1 MGIKKDFYE
10 PTADKSV
17 DVGKVKCSKCNREL
31 ISPYKM
37 IGNWTGNDN
46 NVLCEDCYE
55 NLIFPFLNDSYEL
68 HYS

>member
-1 MGIKKDFYE
+1 MEIEKDLYE

-68 HYS
+68 HYI

>member
-1 MGIKKDFYE
+1 MGIKKDFNE

-17 DVGKVKCSKCNREL
+17 NVGKVKCSKCNREL

-37 IGNWTGNDN
+37 IGDWIGNNN

-55 NLIFPFLNDSYEL
+55 DLIFPLLNDNYEL
-68 HYS
+68 HFS